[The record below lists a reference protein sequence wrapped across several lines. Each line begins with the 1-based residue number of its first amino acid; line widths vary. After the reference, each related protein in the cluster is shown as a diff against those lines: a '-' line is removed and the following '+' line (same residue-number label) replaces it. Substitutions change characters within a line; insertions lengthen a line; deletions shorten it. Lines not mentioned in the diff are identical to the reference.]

1 MSCRCN
7 PHPSFPGLSRRRG
20 SSSSS
25 SSSSTE
31 MTFDASLLLRGRMQ
45 GVDMQCDSPSASA
58 RSRKVRRVVP
68 VSLSSSLLPHRKK
81 IKIWSHS
88 SPPLFRDGGDGSV
101 ALSTKSR
108 MEECDGGYDAS
119 ANLSVEESETSMS
132 FGSFRDDEEE
142 EDDEDEPDD
151 EMDDESSFSELSYD
165 GVAFDFGYG
174 RRRLSVRTG
183 LPPIG
188 SHHRH
193 RTIVVEIPDHVR
205 QEMDRRA
212 LESELEHKRSSEQ
225 RIPEALQEVFLRSQ
239 RGEPVDHPPP
249 SGVAFK
255 VFSWPH
261 ARAPETAE
269 SQPCPSKGT
278 PVGAGDG
285 HTCAPTQPRRRGS
298 LSAASTIKDDD
309 GSLEAEKVPLVL
321 DRWRPL
327 ARKYYDPGHRHHH
340 RHAQHVHH
348 QRPRIPLELQDV
360 FIKAQQGHDVDAP
373 PIRGIGFKIFDNTR
387 CGTGPTAPSNR
398 WGPYHHSSNYHCRQ
412 GAHEAPIATSV
423 RHE

>member
-1 MSCRCN
+1 
-7 PHPSFPGLSRRRG
+7 
-20 SSSSS
+20 
-25 SSSSTE
+25 
-31 MTFDASLLLRGRMQ
+31 
-45 GVDMQCDSPSASA
+45 MQCDPPSESA
-58 RSRKVRRVVP
+58 RSRKVRRLVP
-68 VSLSSSLLPHRKK
+68 VSLSSTLPHRKK
-81 IKIWSHS
+81 IKVCSHGR
-88 SPPLFRDGGDGSV
+88 SPPLLVDGGDGSV
-101 ALSTKSR
+101 ALPSTNPRKR
-108 MEECDGGYDAS
+108 MEEECVDGYDAS
-119 ANLSVEESETSMS
+119 ANLSMEEESETSMS
-132 FGSFRDDEEE
+132 FGSVRDDDEKVDGGEE
-142 EDDEDEPDD
+142 EDVDD

-174 RRRLSVRTG
+174 RRRLAAG
-183 LPPIG
+183 LSPVG

-193 RTIVVEIPDHVR
+193 RIVVIEIPDYVR

-212 LESELEHKRSSEQ
+212 LEGELEHSRRADEQ

-249 SGVAFK
+249 SGLAFK
-255 VFSWPH
+255 VFPWPH
-261 ARAPETAE
+261 ARAPATAE
-269 SQPCPSKGT
+269 SQPSPSKGS
-278 PVGAGDG
+278 PVAAGDG

-327 ARKYYDPGHRHHH
+327 ARKYYDPGHHH

-360 FIKAQQGHDVDAP
+360 FVKAQQGHDVDAP
-373 PIRGIGFKIFDNTR
+373 PIRGIGFKIFDNDR
-387 CGTGPTAPSNR
+387 GGPGPTAPFNR
-398 WGPYHHSSNYHCRQ
+398 WGPYHHLSSHYHCRQ
-412 GAHEAPIATSV
+412 GAHEATIATSV